1 MKINVTIGVQFMQ
14 KDRESD
20 MPKMHPME
28 KYQMP
33 MEVSIPA
40 ELDPYVDKYVQ
51 SVADDSYTPSYDAP
65 AFLVKE
71 LKKRVKKAYPD
82 FMEQKPINDGIV
94 EAAMNIAIDDVID
107 DKIETDKDAI
117 LDGLHIKRPEDT
129 DQLYLANVFV
139 RKIDWSVLE
148 G

>member
-1 MKINVTIGVQFMQ
+1 MQ

-40 ELDPYVDKYVQ
+40 ELDPYVDQYVQ

-65 AFLVKE
+65 AFLIKE

-82 FMEQKPINDGIV
+82 LMEQKPTNDGIV

>member
-1 MKINVTIGVQFMQ
+1 MQ

>member
-1 MKINVTIGVQFMQ
+1 MQ

-82 FMEQKPINDGIV
+82 LMEQKPTNDGIV

-107 DKIETDKDAI
+107 DKIETDKDAV

-139 RKIDWSVLE
+139 RKIDWSVIE

>member
-1 MKINVTIGVQFMQ
+1 MQ

-65 AFLVKE
+65 AFLIKE

-82 FMEQKPINDGIV
+82 LMEQKPTNDGIV